1 MLPAIL
7 SPSWFPACGLDHTYC
22 GSSSL
27 SCCMLTTL
35 NLSLANANWNYSLEE
50 VIEPFRQSSQFTKKN
65 ENTYYIP
72 VPGSKVVPI
81 FSRRTIYICNYL
93 ELWEVFFSRY
103 IVFILLWLTWRLP
116 APHCIFGSFLT
127 QGLQGFRKQEEIS
140 LNVCYNFVIF
150 KSFKQLL
157 LYNIFCVYQDRF
169 EVALVL

>member
-1 MLPAIL
+1 VDLTIRTVDLPHCLA
-7 SPSWFPACGLDHTYC
+7 ACWRPLTCPWPTLIGTIHLKK
-22 GSSSL
+22 SL
-27 SCCMLTTL
+27 NHSD
-35 NLSLANANWNYSLEE
+35 SLPN
-50 VIEPFRQSSQFTKKN
+50 SQKN

-72 VPGSKVVPI
+72 VPGLKVFPI

-93 ELWEVFFSRY
+93 ELWEVFFSNN
-103 IVFILLWLTWRLP
+103 VFILLWLTWRLP